1 MIDFTALTVVDYA
14 VVFVLIVSAIFSTL
28 RGMTREF
35 LGLLGWVV
43 AVVVANYARPLLE
56 DPIAD
61 IINADGLSAALA
73 WGLPFAATV
82 IIWFLLASLLS
93 PGLTRA
99 GLGSLDRWLGIIF
112 GLARGYLLVLLA
124 FIGAVLAI
132 EGENKLPATIQ
143 NAQSTPL
150 FSQSAQYFAKFM
162 PDDYSDK
169 LSSNLIDHTGDDAT
183 AAETIEKMIDDG
195 AAIVKK
201 PLELLNDEKSN

>member
-1 MIDFTALTVVDYA
+1 MIDFTTLTIVDYT
-14 VVFVLIVSAIFSTL
+14 VVFVLFMSAVFSTL

-43 AVVVANYARPLLE
+43 SVVVANYTKPLLE

-61 IINADGLSAALA
+61 LIKADGLSAALA

-99 GLGSLDRWLGIIF
+99 GLGSLDRWLGVIF
-112 GLARGYLLVLLA
+112 GVARGYLLVLLA
-124 FIGAVLAI
+124 FIGTVLVL

-143 NAQSTPL
+143 NAQSTPF
-150 FSQSAQYFAKFM
+150 FSESAKYFAKFM

-169 LSSNLIDHTGDDAT
+169 LSSSLIDHKGFKAST
-183 AAETIEKMIDDG
+183 AEDIDNMINNG
-195 AAIVKK
+195 ADIVKK
-201 PLELLNDEKSN
+201 PLELLNDEKAN

>member
-1 MIDFTALTVVDYA
+1 MIDFTALTVVDCA
-14 VVFVLIVSAIFSTL
+14 VVFLLIVSAIFSTL

-43 AVVVANYARPLLE
+43 AVVVANYTRPLLE

-61 IINADGLSAALA
+61 VINADGLSAALA
-73 WGLPFAATV
+73 FGLPFAATV

-99 GLGSLDRWLGIIF
+99 GLGSLDRWLGVIF

-124 FIGAVLAI
+124 FSGAVLAI
-132 EGENKLPATIQ
+132 EGENNLPATIQ

-150 FSQSAQYFAKFM
+150 LSQSAQYFAKFM
-162 PDDYSDK
+162 PDDYNDK
-169 LSSNLIDHTGDDAT
+169 LSSNLIDHTRDDAT
-183 AAETIEKMIDDG
+183 AVETFEKMIDDG
-195 AAIVKK
+195 AAIVKT

>member
-1 MIDFTALTVVDYA
+1 MIDLTALTVVDY
-14 VVFVLIVSAIFSTL
+14 VIVFVLIVSAIFSTL

-43 AVVVANYARPLLE
+43 AVVVANFVRPLLE
-56 DPIAD
+56 DPISD
-61 IINADGLSAALA
+61 IINADGLSDALA

-99 GLGSLDRWLGIIF
+99 GLGSLDRWLGIFF
-112 GLARGYLLVLLA
+112 GLARGYLLVLLT

-150 FSQSAQYFAKFM
+150 LSQSAQYFAKYIT
-162 PDDYSDK
+162 DDYNDK
-169 LSSNLIDHTGDDAT
+169 ISSNLIDHTGDDVT
-183 AAETIEKMIDDG
+183 AAETIQKMIDNG
-195 AAIVKK
+195 TEIVKK

>member
-1 MIDFTALTVVDYA
+1 MIDFTTLTIVDYA
-14 VVFVLIVSAIFSTL
+14 VVFVLFMSAVFSTL

-43 AVVVANYARPLLE
+43 SVVVANYAKPLLE

-61 IINADGLSAALA
+61 LINADGLSAALA

-99 GLGSLDRWLGIIF
+99 GLGSLDRWLGVIF
-112 GLARGYLLVLLA
+112 GVARGYLLVLLA
-124 FIGAVLAI
+124 FLAL

-150 FSQSAQYFAKFM
+150 FSQSAQYFASFM
-162 PDDYSDK
+162 PDDYNDK
-169 LSSNLIDHTGDDAT
+169 LSSSLIDHKGVNAT
-183 AAETIEKMIDDG
+183 AAEAIDNMIDNG
-195 AAIVKK
+195 ADIVKK
-201 PLELLNDEKSN
+201 PLELLNDEKTN

>member
-1 MIDFTALTVVDYA
+1 MIDFTALSVVDYA

-43 AVVVANYARPLLE
+43 AIVVATYARPLLE

-61 IINADGLSAALA
+61 MINADGLSAALA
-73 WGLPFAATV
+73 WGIPFAATV
-82 IIWFLLASLLS
+82 IIWFLLANLLS

-99 GLGSLDRWLGIIF
+99 GLGSLDRWLGVVF

-124 FIGAVLAI
+124 FIGAVLTI
-132 EGENKLPATIQ
+132 GGENKLPATIK
-143 NAQSTPL
+143 NAQSTPV
-150 FSQSAQYFAKFM
+150 FSQSARYFAKFL
-162 PDDYSDK
+162 PDDISDR
-169 LSSNLIDHTGDDAT
+169 LSSNLIDHIGDGAT
-183 AAETIEKMIDDG
+183 AADTIEKMINDG

-201 PLELLNDEKSN
+201 PLELLNDEKPN